1 VDIVRLVV
9 PVGLAAVSVT
19 LLMGENVA
27 GCLLA
32 GWAVAD
38 RLMVPVNPF
47 KADAVIVRL
56 VLDPLATTTD
66 AGLTV
71 SWKCDRRGLVRALV
85 VDDSGDGVR
94 PWRDGLALLVDLFPV
109 EHSDRQCLAGLD
121 GDDGYDLGAGC
132 EGRRHVSIDQVAG
145 GVGDL
150 ELEAAAGVCE
160 GECCGLGSLV
170 CRVKLDVYSVTRD
183 VGVLVCYDSIDDV
196 RV

>member
-1 VDIVRLVV
+1 MDIVRLVV

-19 LLMGENVA
+19 LLMGENVG

-71 SWKCDRRGLVRALV
+71 SWKSGAWIVMVFDATGVVWYGL
-85 VDDSGDGVR
+85 S
-94 PWRDGLALLVDLFPV
+94 
-109 EHSDRQCLAGLD
+109 
-121 GDDGYDLGAGC
+121 
-132 EGRRHVSIDQVAG
+132 
-145 GVGDL
+145 
-150 ELEAAAGVCE
+150 
-160 GECCGLGSLV
+160 
-170 CRVKLDVYSVTRD
+170 
-183 VGVLVCYDSIDDV
+183 
-196 RV
+196 